1 MKAINLV
8 TSQIIKGWN
17 NDRWEMKLKEKDL
30 TTKVEE
36 NFQQMLCPKGY
47 KCLMN
52 MTQMIKSKDEAF
64 STITLS
70 EGEANEARIL
80 NLDDVN

>member
-1 MKAINLV
+1 
-8 TSQIIKGWN
+8 
-17 NDRWEMKLKEKDL
+17 MKLEEEDL
-30 TTKVEE
+30 TTKEEE
-36 NFQQMLCPKGY
+36 NLQQMLCPKGY

-64 STITLS
+64 SAITLS

-80 NLDDVN
+80 NSDEAN